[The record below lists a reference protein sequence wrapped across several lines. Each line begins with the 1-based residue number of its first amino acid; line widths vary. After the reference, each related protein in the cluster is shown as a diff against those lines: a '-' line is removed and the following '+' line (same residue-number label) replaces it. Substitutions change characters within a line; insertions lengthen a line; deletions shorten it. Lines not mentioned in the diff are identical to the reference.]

1 MLGRQRR
8 HQKAFVLAGAAGE
21 AHRATGPIASIRSA
35 RTLVVAAVSATT
47 LTLSGCGPS
56 GGQTAQS
63 PAPEPS
69 ATDKVLLAELPA
81 PYSTADLDNGRLHFN
96 LCRACHTIIK
106 GAPNL
111 TGPNLYGVFGRKV
124 ASVPDYGYSAALKAK
139 GWVWDAQHLNGW
151 LKDPQAYVP
160 GTKMGFYGL
169 HDDKDRIDTIAYL
182 KVASSGGG
190 L

>member
-1 MLGRQRR
+1 MLG
-8 HQKAFVLAGAAGE
+8 AGA
-21 AHRATGPIASIRSA
+21 
-35 RTLVVAAVSATT
+35 
-47 LTLSGCGPS
+47 LTGCGPS
-56 GGQTAQS
+56 GGGTATQAPPTPLS
-63 PAPEPS
+63 P
-69 ATDKVLLAELPA
+69 TDKALLAQLPA

-96 LCRACHTIIK
+96 LCRACHTIIQ
-106 GAPNL
+106 GAPNM

-124 ASVPDYGYSAALKAK
+124 AAVPDYGYSAALKAK
-139 GWVWDAQHLNGW
+139 DWVWDTQHLNGW